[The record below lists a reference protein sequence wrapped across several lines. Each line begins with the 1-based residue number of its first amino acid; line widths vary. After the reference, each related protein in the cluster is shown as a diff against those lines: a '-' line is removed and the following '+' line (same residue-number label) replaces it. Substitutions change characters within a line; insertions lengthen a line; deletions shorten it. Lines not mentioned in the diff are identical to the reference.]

1 MIVDDESIIRNG
13 IKSSINWCEYG
24 INICGEA
31 ADGIEALEKLK
42 LLKPDIVIMD
52 IRMPKLDGLKVCQE
66 VIKEHPGL
74 EIIILSGYDEF
85 EYARKAIEL
94 GVSDYLLK
102 PIGAE
107 ELVNKVV
114 KLKEKISQRKAISRQ
129 RELLLRNSREITFIL
144 IKKMLN
150 GEEINFRDELKF
162 LGLEFS
168 KDLYYP
174 FIIELDEV
182 FKEAE
187 YLEDRKSRIMDIFE
201 QYYTQEGFLVSIP
214 DEKHLFGILN
224 ISECDISEK
233 RIQFIKERLE
243 EEYGGSITIFS
254 GKASTEFREIK
265 SSYELLSSSLE
276 AKFYIGGNRIIYNPE
291 KIVKGFK
298 KKIHLPGVAGEIEE
312 YFKLMEKDRLI
323 KIVTELFDFM
333 REEKTEASLVK
344 SLVIELN
351 KGMLDI
357 INKELD
363 NSNYCSIQKVIA
375 IIDEIDTF
383 DFLKRWQFQMI
394 ESYFNKL
401 KEIRSTRYSRII
413 NETIEFIKN
422 NYQRDISLEMAA
434 EEVHV
439 TPTYLSKLFKEE
451 TGINFIEWINRFR
464 VCKAKELLEQTD
476 KNITL
481 IAEEVGYNDY
491 RYFPY
496 NFKKYFGI
504 SPRKYRK
511 KIIAGNF

>member
-1 MIVDDESIIRNG
+1 
-13 IKSSINWCEYG
+13 
-24 INICGEA
+24 
-31 ADGIEALEKLK
+31 
-42 LLKPDIVIMD
+42 MD

-298 KKIHLPGVAGEIEE
+298 KKYI
-312 YFKLMEKDRLI
+312 Y
-323 KIVTELFDFM
+323 
-333 REEKTEASLVK
+333 
-344 SLVIELN
+344 
-351 KGMLDI
+351 
-357 INKELD
+357 
-363 NSNYCSIQKVIA
+363 
-375 IIDEIDTF
+375 
-383 DFLKRWQFQMI
+383 
-394 ESYFNKL
+394 
-401 KEIRSTRYSRII
+401 
-413 NETIEFIKN
+413 
-422 NYQRDISLEMAA
+422 LE
-434 EEVHV
+434 
-439 TPTYLSKLFKEE
+439 
-451 TGINFIEWINRFR
+451 
-464 VCKAKELLEQTD
+464 
-476 KNITL
+476 
-481 IAEEVGYNDY
+481 
-491 RYFPY
+491 
-496 NFKKYFGI
+496 
-504 SPRKYRK
+504 
-511 KIIAGNF
+511 